1 MGGMKGKT
9 QRINKKKVK
18 KKRRKRRKRRRM
30 VLVDVIGIRK

>member
-18 KKRRKRRKRRRM
+18 KKRRKRRKRRM